1 MTVGQVSGI
10 STLYVQTISSDS
22 AYADFTARID
32 GNIYITKRVNV
43 RKAYD
48 GAEGEPGTPGTPG
61 TDGIT
66 LQLTNVN
73 HAIACDSF
81 GTALPGELGSTG
93 RAITTVNVYR
103 GATKLTF
110 GTDWTFDGGQTSSTS
125 GLSYSQLAGQ
135 PTLYVNSMA
144 GDSGHITIAVKVG
157 TMVFLP
163 KWIITKQKEG
173 RSNLIN
179 RRSL

>member
-10 STLYVQTISSDS
+10 STLYVKTISADS

-48 GAEGEPGTPGTPG
+48 GSNGEPGTPG

-66 LQLTNVN
+66 LQLTNVS

-81 GTALPGELGSTG
+81 GTALPGEVGASG
-93 RAITTVNVYR
+93 RAVTTVNVYR
-103 GATKLTF
+103 GSTKLTY
-110 GTDWTFDGGQTSSTS
+110 GTG
-125 GLSYSQLAGQ
+125 
-135 PTLYVNSMA
+135 
-144 GDSGHITIAVKVG
+144 
-157 TMVFLP
+157 
-163 KWIITKQKEG
+163 
-173 RSNLIN
+173 
-179 RRSL
+179 

>member
-10 STLYVQTISSDS
+10 STLYVKTISAAS
-22 AYADFTARID
+22 AYADFTAKID

-48 GAEGEPGTPGTPG
+48 GSNGQPGTPGTPG

-66 LQLTNVN
+66 LQLTNVS

-81 GTALPGELGSTG
+81 GTALPGEVGESG

-103 GATKLTF
+103 GSTKLTY
-110 GTDWTFDGGQTSSTS
+110 GTG
-125 GLSYSQLAGQ
+125 
-135 PTLYVNSMA
+135 
-144 GDSGHITIAVKVG
+144 
-157 TMVFLP
+157 
-163 KWIITKQKEG
+163 
-173 RSNLIN
+173 
-179 RRSL
+179 

>member
-10 STLYVQTISSDS
+10 STLYVKTISSDS

-48 GAEGEPGTPGTPG
+48 GSDGEPGTPG

-66 LQLTNVN
+66 LQLTNVS

-110 GTDWTFDGGQTSSTS
+110 GTDWTFDGSQTSSTS
-125 GLSYSQLAGQ
+125 GLSYSQLTGQ
-135 PTLYVNSMA
+135 PTIYVNSMA
-144 GDSGHITIAVKVG
+144 GDSGHVTIAVKIG

>member
-1 MTVGQVSGI
+1 MTVGQVSGT
-10 STLYVQTISSDS
+10 STLYVKTISSDS

-48 GAEGEPGTPGTPG
+48 GAEGEPGTPGT
-61 TDGIT
+61 DGIT
-66 LQLTNVN
+66 LQLTNVS

-110 GTDWTFDGGQTSSTS
+110 GTDWTFDGSQTSSTS
-125 GLSYSQLAGQ
+125 GLSYSQIANQ
-135 PTLYVNSMA
+135 PTLYVNSME
-144 GDSGHITIAVKVG
+144 GDSGHVTIAVKIG
-157 TMVFLP
+157 TMVLLQ